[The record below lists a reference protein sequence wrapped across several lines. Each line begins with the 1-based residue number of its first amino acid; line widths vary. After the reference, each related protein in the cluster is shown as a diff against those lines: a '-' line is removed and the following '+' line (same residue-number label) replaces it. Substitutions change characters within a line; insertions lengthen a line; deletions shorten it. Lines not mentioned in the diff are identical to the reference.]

1 MSDRKEH
8 DIIVIGAGVAGLAAA
23 QRLQLAGRSPLVLE
37 ARERVGGRIW
47 TDHTYAPVEL
57 GAEFIHGEFASTWQL
72 VNAAGLP
79 AELWPRV
86 EGDGVRQFQHV
97 GRQGTLLMDPAL
109 SRRIEDLYER
119 LHYYEGPDRTIAE
132 VLAGMTG
139 ADDEAVPFVLNR
151 VACMEAAD
159 VTRVSALA
167 ISQELAQV
175 TAGWTNFHI
184 CPGYDSLPA
193 FLARD
198 LSVQHGAAVTQINW
212 DARAAHL
219 SLENGQTLTARQVI
233 VTVPLSLLQ
242 AECPRFTPALPPA
255 KQKAIHTLVMGT
267 VTKLILWF
275 KRRAWPPFTFLGT
288 DGMVFTWWPVG
299 TPESPALMG
308 YIGGP
313 GALKLAALG
322 EEEAIA
328 QGLREA
334 GQLFGADIQAAF
346 IAGRMV
352 NWAADP
358 WSRGAYS
365 YTPVGAGW
373 ARAELAAP
381 LAPTLFFAGEA
392 THTQGHLATVHGA
405 IETGWRA
412 AEEALATLSR

>member
-8 DIIVIGAGVAGLAAA
+8 DVVVIGAGVAGLAAA
-23 QRLQLAGRSPLVLE
+23 QRLRMAGLDPLVLE
-37 ARERVGGRIW
+37 ARERIGGRIW

-57 GAEFIHGEFASTWQL
+57 GAEFIHGELASTWQL

-86 EGDGVRQFQHV
+86 DGAGARQFQHV
-97 GRQGTLLMDPAL
+97 GRQGRLDPAL
-109 SRRIEDLYER
+109 SQRIEMLYER
-119 LHYYEGPDRTIAE
+119 LHQYDGPDRSIAE
-132 VLAGMTG
+132 ALAGMTE
-139 ADDEAVPFVLNR
+139 ANDEVIPFVLNR
-151 VACMEAAD
+151 VACMESAD
-159 VTRVSALA
+159 VNRVSALA

-184 CPGYDSLPA
+184 CPGYDALPA
-193 FLARD
+193 FMARE
-198 LSVQHGAAVTQINW
+198 LTVQCGAAVAQINW
-212 DARAAHL
+212 DEHAAEL
-219 SLENGQTLTARQVI
+219 SLENGQRLTARQVI

-242 AECPRFTPALPPA
+242 ADCPRFAPALPPA
-255 KQKAIHTLVMGT
+255 KQKAIHTLAMGT

-275 KRRAWPPFTFLGT
+275 ERQVWPPFTFLGT

-299 TPESPALMG
+299 TPEAPALMG
-308 YIGGP
+308 YTGGP
-313 GALKLAALG
+313 GALALAALG
-322 EEEAIA
+322 QEEAIA

-334 GQLFGADIQAAF
+334 GQLFGIDIQTAF

-365 YTPVGAGW
+365 YTPVGASW

-381 LAPTLFFAGEA
+381 LLPTLFFAGEA
-392 THTQGHLATVHGA
+392 SHTQGHMATVHGA

-412 AEEALATLSR
+412 AEEVLATPSR